1 LIKKAIILC
10 GGTGT
15 RMYPATKSINKQL
28 LPLLDKPMFFY
39 PLSILMLC
47 GIKNFL
53 FIINKGQ
60 KKNFTKIIGPTKDL
74 GINIQYKEQLKPNG
88 LPEAFSLGKKFIG
101 NEPIIMTLGDNFFY
115 GSMISPLLK
124 KSFNMNDG
132 ANIYLYPSKNTSSY
146 GVVELNKNG
155 TIKKIIEK
163 PVFTKS
169 NLVITGLYAF
179 DSNVVSYIKNLK
191 PSLRNELEIVD
202 LINLYKRKN
211 KLNLIKLG
219 RGTAWMDVG
228 SYEELYSASSFIKNI
243 EDRQNY
249 KIGCLE
255 EISFNNKWI
264 TKKNILNRIKF
275 NRNSNY
281 SKYLETLIIQ

>member
-1 LIKKAIILC
+1 
-10 GGTGT
+10 
-15 RMYPATKSINKQL
+15 M
-28 LPLLDKPMFFY
+28 
-39 PLSILMLC
+39 
-47 GIKNFL
+47 
-53 FIINKGQ
+53 
-60 KKNFTKIIGPTKDL
+60 

-101 NEPIIMTLGDNFFY
+101 NDPIIMTLGDNFFY
-115 GSMISPLLK
+115 GSMMSPLLK
-124 KSFNMNDG
+124 KSFNMNEG

-179 DSNVVSYIKNLK
+179 DSNVVNYIKNLK

-202 LINLYKRKN
+202 LINIYKRKK

-228 SYEELYSASSFIKNI
+228 SYEDLYSASSFIKNI

-275 NRNSNY
+275 NKNSNY

>member
-1 LIKKAIILC
+1 VIKKAIILC

-15 RMYPATKSINKQL
+15 RMYPITKSINKQL

-53 FIINKGQ
+53 FIINKDQ

-88 LPEAFSLGKKFIG
+88 LPEAFSLGKKFIA
-101 NEPIIMTLGDNFFY
+101 NDPIIMTLGDNFFY

-124 KSFNMNDG
+124 KSFNMNEG

-179 DSNVVSYIKNLK
+179 DSNVVNYIKNLK

-202 LINLYKRKN
+202 LINIYKRKK

-228 SYEELYSASSFIKNI
+228 SYEDLYSASSFIKNI

-275 NRNSNY
+275 NKNSNY

>member
-1 LIKKAIILC
+1 
-10 GGTGT
+10 
-15 RMYPATKSINKQL
+15 MYPATKSINKQL

-39 PLSILMLC
+39 PLSILMVC

-101 NEPIIMTLGDNFFY
+101 NDPVIMTLGDNFFY

-124 KSFNMNDG
+124 KSFNMNEG

-179 DSNVVSYIKNLK
+179 DSNVVNYIKNLK

-202 LINLYKRKN
+202 LINIYKRKK

-228 SYEELYSASSFIKNI
+228 SYEDLYSASSFIKNI

-275 NRNSNY
+275 NKNSNY

>member
-1 LIKKAIILC
+1 MIKKAIILC

-15 RMYPATKSINKQL
+15 RMYPITKSINKQL

-74 GINIQYKEQLKPNG
+74 GINIQYKEQSKPNG
-88 LPEAFSLGKKFIG
+88 LPEAFSLGKKFIA
-101 NEPIIMTLGDNFFY
+101 NDPIIMTLGDNFFY

-124 KSFNMNDG
+124 KSFNMNEG

-179 DSNVVSYIKNLK
+179 DSNVVSYINNLK

-202 LINLYKRKN
+202 LINIYKRKK

-228 SYEELYSASSFIKNI
+228 NYEDLYSASSFIKNI

-275 NRNSNY
+275 NKNSNY

>member
-1 LIKKAIILC
+1 MIKKAIILC

-15 RMYPATKSINKQL
+15 RMYPITKSINKQL

-88 LPEAFSLGKKFIG
+88 LPEAFSLGKKFIA
-101 NEPIIMTLGDNFFY
+101 NDPIIMTLGDNFFY

-124 KSFNMNDG
+124 KSFNMNEG

-179 DSNVVSYIKNLK
+179 DSNVVNYIKNLK

-202 LINLYKRKN
+202 LINIYKRKK

-228 SYEELYSASSFIKNI
+228 SYEDLYSASSFIKNI

-275 NRNSNY
+275 NKNSNY

>member
-1 LIKKAIILC
+1 VIKKAIILC

-15 RMYPATKSINKQL
+15 RMYPITKSINKQL

-88 LPEAFSLGKKFIG
+88 LPEAFSLGKKFIA
-101 NEPIIMTLGDNFFY
+101 NDPIIMTLGDNFFY

-124 KSFNMNDG
+124 KSFNMNEG

-179 DSNVVSYIKNLK
+179 DSNVVNYIKNLK

-202 LINLYKRKN
+202 LINIYKRKK

-228 SYEELYSASSFIKNI
+228 NYDDLYSASSFIKNI

-275 NRNSNY
+275 NKNSNY

>member
-1 LIKKAIILC
+1 MIKKAIILC

-15 RMYPATKSINKQL
+15 RMYPITKSINKQL

-88 LPEAFSLGKKFIG
+88 LPEAFSLGKKFIA
-101 NEPIIMTLGDNFFY
+101 NDPIIMTLGDNFFY

-124 KSFNMNDG
+124 KSFNMNEG

-179 DSNVVSYIKNLK
+179 DSNVVNYIKNLK

-202 LINLYKRKN
+202 LINIYKRKK

-228 SYEELYSASSFIKNI
+228 NYDDLYSASSFIKNI

-275 NRNSNY
+275 NKNSNY

>member
-1 LIKKAIILC
+1 MIKKAIILC

-15 RMYPATKSINKQL
+15 RMYPITKSINKQL

-60 KKNFTKIIGPTKDL
+60 KKKFTEIIGPTKDL

-88 LPEAFSLGKKFIG
+88 LPEAFSLGKKFIA
-101 NEPIIMTLGDNFFY
+101 NDPIIMTLGDNFFY

-124 KSFNMNDG
+124 KSFNMNEG

-179 DSNVVSYIKNLK
+179 DSNVVNYIKKLK

-202 LINLYKRKN
+202 LINIYKRKK

-228 SYEELYSASSFIKNI
+228 SYEDLYSASSFIKNI

-275 NRNSNY
+275 NKNSNY

>member
-1 LIKKAIILC
+1 MIKKAIILC

-15 RMYPATKSINKQL
+15 RMYPTTKSINKQL

-101 NEPIIMTLGDNFFY
+101 NDPIIMTLGDNFFY

>member
-1 LIKKAIILC
+1 MIKKAIILC

-15 RMYPATKSINKQL
+15 RMYPITKSINKQL

-101 NEPIIMTLGDNFFY
+101 NDPIIMTLGDNFFY

-124 KSFNMNDG
+124 KSFNMNGG

-179 DSNVVSYIKNLK
+179 DSNVVNYIKNLK

-202 LINLYKRKN
+202 LINIYKRKK

-228 SYEELYSASSFIKNI
+228 SYEDLYSASSFIKNI

-275 NRNSNY
+275 NKNSNY

>member
-1 LIKKAIILC
+1 MIKKAIILC
-10 GGTGT
+10 GGIGT

-39 PLSILMLC
+39 PLSILMVC

-101 NEPIIMTLGDNFFY
+101 NDPVIMTLGDNFFY

-124 KSFNMNDG
+124 KSFNMNEG

-179 DSNVVSYIKNLK
+179 DSNVVNYIKNLK

-202 LINLYKRKN
+202 LINIYKRKK

-228 SYEELYSASSFIKNI
+228 SYEDLYSASSFIKNI

>member
-1 LIKKAIILC
+1 VIKKAIILC

-47 GIKNFL
+47 GIKKFL

-101 NEPIIMTLGDNFFY
+101 NDPVVMTLGDNFFY

-124 KSFNMNDG
+124 KSFNMNEG

-155 TIKKIIEK
+155 TVKKIIEK

-169 NLVITGLYAF
+169 NLIITGLYAF
-179 DSNVVSYIKNLK
+179 DNNVVSYIKNLK

-202 LINLYKRKN
+202 LINIYKREK

-228 SYEELYSASSFIKNI
+228 SYEDLYSASSFIKNI

-255 EISFNNKWI
+255 EISYNNKWI
-264 TKKNILNRIKF
+264 TKKNVLNRIKF
-275 NRNSNY
+275 NKNSSY
-281 SKYLETLIIQ
+281 SKYLETLII

>member
-1 LIKKAIILC
+1 MIKKAIILC

-15 RMYPATKSINKQL
+15 RMYPITKSINKQL

-101 NEPIIMTLGDNFFY
+101 NDQIIMTLGDNFFY

-202 LINLYKRKN
+202 LINIYKRK
-211 KLNLIKLG
+211 K
-219 RGTAWMDVG
+219 
-228 SYEELYSASSFIKNI
+228 S
-243 EDRQNY
+243 
-249 KIGCLE
+249 
-255 EISFNNKWI
+255 
-264 TKKNILNRIKF
+264 
-275 NRNSNY
+275 
-281 SKYLETLIIQ
+281 